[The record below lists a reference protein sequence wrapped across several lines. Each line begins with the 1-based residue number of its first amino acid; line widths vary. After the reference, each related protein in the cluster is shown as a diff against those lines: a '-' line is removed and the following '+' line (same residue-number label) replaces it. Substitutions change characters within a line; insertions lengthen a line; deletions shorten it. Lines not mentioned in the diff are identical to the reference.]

1 MNEAQPDTR
10 TRLLEA
16 GLDQFG
22 RVGFEGANIRAIAAA
37 AGANIAAINY
47 HFGGKRGLYLAVA
60 NHIVEGISGAIGPIA
75 AEIIAIA
82 AKPRLAPA
90 EARAALE
97 QFVRTAGR
105 LLATSPRAER
115 WARFILREQL
125 DPTDAFDIIYNSIM
139 GRMHRTL
146 TALVAAVLELDPES
160 EQARLEAFSLLG
172 QALIFRFARAAVLRR
187 MGWEAIG
194 EEEAD
199 RIVAQLARAVSRLGA
214 RR

>member
-1 MNEAQPDTR
+1 MNKAQPDTR

-16 GLDQFG
+16 GLDHFG

-60 NHIVEGISGAIGPIA
+60 NHIVEGISAAIGPIA

-214 RR
+214 R

>member
-16 GLDQFG
+16 GLDHFG

-60 NHIVEGISGAIGPIA
+60 NHIVEGISAAIGPIA

-105 LLATSPRAER
+105 LLATSPQAER

-125 DPTDAFDIIYNSIM
+125 DPTDAFEIIYNCIM

-214 RR
+214 R

>member
-16 GLDQFG
+16 GLDHFG

>member
-60 NHIVEGISGAIGPIA
+60 NHIVEGISAAIGPIA

-105 LLATSPRAER
+105 LLATSPQAER

-214 RR
+214 R

>member
-75 AEIIAIA
+75 AETIAIA

-125 DPTDAFDIIYNSIM
+125 DPTDAFEIIYNSIM

-172 QALIFRFARAAVLRR
+172 QALIFRFARAAVLKR

-214 RR
+214 R

>member
-16 GLDQFG
+16 GLDHFG

-60 NHIVEGISGAIGPIA
+60 NHIVEGISAAIGPIA

-105 LLATSPRAER
+105 LLATSPQAER

-125 DPTDAFDIIYNSIM
+125 DPTDAFEIIYNSIM

-214 RR
+214 R

>member
-1 MNEAQPDTR
+1 MNEAHPDTR

-16 GLDQFG
+16 GLDHFG

-82 AKPRLAPA
+82 AKPRLAPE
-90 EARAALE
+90 EARAALGR
-97 QFVRTAGR
+97 FVRTAGR
-105 LLATSPRAER
+105 LLATSPKAER

-125 DPTDAFDIIYNSIM
+125 DPTDAFEIIYNSIM

-146 TALVAAVLELDPES
+146 TALVAAVLALDPES
-160 EQARLEAFSLLG
+160 DEARLEAC
-172 QALIFRFARAAVLRR
+172 
-187 MGWEAIG
+187 
-194 EEEAD
+194 
-199 RIVAQLARAVSRLGA
+199 
-214 RR
+214 

>member
-60 NHIVEGISGAIGPIA
+60 NHIVEGISAAIGPIA

-105 LLATSPRAER
+105 LLATSPQAER

-125 DPTDAFDIIYNSIM
+125 DPTDAFEIIYNSIM

-214 RR
+214 R

>member
-1 MNEAQPDTR
+1 MNEPQPDTR

-16 GLDQFG
+16 GLDHFG

-105 LLATSPRAER
+105 LLATSPQAER

-125 DPTDAFDIIYNSIM
+125 DPTDAFEIIYNSTM

-214 RR
+214 R

>member
-1 MNEAQPDTR
+1 MNEPQPDTR

-16 GLDQFG
+16 GLDHFG

-60 NHIVEGISGAIGPIA
+60 NHIVEGISAAIGPIA

-125 DPTDAFDIIYNSIM
+125 DPTDAFEIIYNSIM

-214 RR
+214 R

>member
-16 GLDQFG
+16 GLDHFG

-60 NHIVEGISGAIGPIA
+60 NHIVEGISAAIGPIA

-105 LLATSPRAER
+105 LLATSPQVER

-125 DPTDAFDIIYNSIM
+125 DPTDAFEIIYNSIM

-214 RR
+214 R

>member
-16 GLDQFG
+16 GLDHFG

-75 AEIIAIA
+75 AETIAIA

-125 DPTDAFDIIYNSIM
+125 DPTDAFEIIYNSIM

-172 QALIFRFARAAVLRR
+172 QALIFRFARAAVLKR

-214 RR
+214 R

>member
-16 GLDQFG
+16 GLDHFG

-60 NHIVEGISGAIGPIA
+60 NHIVEGISAAIGPIA

-105 LLATSPRAER
+105 LLATSPQAER

-125 DPTDAFDIIYNSIM
+125 DPTDAFEIIYNSIM

-199 RIVAQLARAVSRLGA
+199 RIVAQLAQAVSRLGA
-214 RR
+214 R

>member
-16 GLDQFG
+16 GLDHFG

-60 NHIVEGISGAIGPIA
+60 NHIVEGISAAIGPIA

-105 LLATSPRAER
+105 LLATSPQAER

-125 DPTDAFDIIYNSIM
+125 DPTDAFEIIYNSIM

-199 RIVAQLARAVSRLGA
+199 RIVAQLVRAVSRLGA
-214 RR
+214 R

>member
-16 GLDQFG
+16 GLDHFG

-60 NHIVEGISGAIGPIA
+60 NHIVEGISAAIGPIA

-125 DPTDAFDIIYNSIM
+125 DPTDAFEIIYNSIM

-214 RR
+214 R

>member
-16 GLDQFG
+16 GLDHFG

-90 EARAALE
+90 QAKAALE
-97 QFVRTAGR
+97 RFVRTAGR

-125 DPTDAFDIIYNSIM
+125 DPTDAFEIIYNSIM

-214 RR
+214 R

>member
-16 GLDQFG
+16 GLDHFG

-97 QFVRTAGR
+97 QFVRPAGR
-105 LLATSPRAER
+105 RLATSPQAER

-125 DPTDAFDIIYNSIM
+125 DPTDAFEIIYNSIM

>member
-1 MNEAQPDTR
+1 MNEAHPDTR

-16 GLDQFG
+16 GLDHFG

-82 AKPRLAPA
+82 AKPRLAPE
-90 EARAALE
+90 EARAALGR
-97 QFVRTAGR
+97 FVRTAGR
-105 LLATSPRAER
+105 LLATSPKAER

-125 DPTDAFDIIYNSIM
+125 DPTDAFEIIYNSIM

-146 TALVAAVLELDPES
+146 TALVAAVLALDPES
-160 EQARLEAFSLLG
+160 DEARLEAFSLLG

-199 RIVAQLARAVSRLGA
+199 RIVAQLERAASRLGA
-214 RR
+214 R

>member
-1 MNEAQPDTR
+1 MNEAHPDTR

-16 GLDQFG
+16 GLDHFG

-47 HFGGKRGLYLAVA
+47 HFGGK
-60 NHIVEGISGAIGPIA
+60 
-75 AEIIAIA
+75 IIAIA
-82 AKPRLAPA
+82 AKPRLAPE
-90 EARAALE
+90 EARAALGR
-97 QFVRTAGR
+97 FVRTAGR
-105 LLATSPRAER
+105 LLATSPKAER

-125 DPTDAFDIIYNSIM
+125 DPTDAFEIIYNSIM

-146 TALVAAVLELDPES
+146 TALVAAVLALDPES
-160 EQARLEAFSLLG
+160 DEARLEAFSLLG

-199 RIVAQLARAVSRLGA
+199 RIVAQLERAASRLGA
-214 RR
+214 R

>member
-1 MNEAQPDTR
+1 MNEPQPDTR

-16 GLDQFG
+16 GLDHFG

-125 DPTDAFDIIYNSIM
+125 DPTDAFEIIYNSIM

-199 RIVAQLARAVSRLGA
+199 RILAQLARAVSRLGA
-214 RR
+214 R

>member
-1 MNEAQPDTR
+1 MNDTQPDTR

-16 GLDQFG
+16 GLDHFG

-60 NHIVEGISGAIGPIA
+60 HHIVEGISSAIGPIA
-75 AEIIAIA
+75 AEIVALA
-82 AKPRLAPA
+82 AKPRLVPD
-90 EARAALE
+90 EARAALDR
-97 QFVRTAGR
+97 FVKTAGR

-125 DPTDAFDIIYNSIM
+125 DPTDAFDIIYSNIM

-160 EQARLEAFSLLG
+160 EQARLEAFALLG
-172 QALIFRFARAAVLRR
+172 QALIFRFARAAVLKRL
-187 MGWEAIG
+187 GWEVIG
-194 EEEAD
+194 ELEAD

-214 RR
+214 R

>member
-16 GLDQFG
+16 GLDHFG

-82 AKPRLAPA
+82 AKPRLAPE
-90 EARAALE
+90 EARAALGR
-97 QFVRTAGR
+97 FVRTAGR
-105 LLATSPRAER
+105 LLATSPKAER

-125 DPTDAFDIIYNSIM
+125 DPTDAFEIIYNSIM

-172 QALIFRFARAAVLRR
+172 QALIFRFARAAVLKR

-214 RR
+214 R

>member
-1 MNEAQPDTR
+1 MNEAHPDTR

-16 GLDQFG
+16 GLDHFG

-82 AKPRLAPA
+82 AKPRLAPE
-90 EARAALE
+90 EARAALGR
-97 QFVRTAGR
+97 FVRTAGR
-105 LLATSPRAER
+105 LLATSPKAER

-125 DPTDAFDIIYNSIM
+125 DPTDAFEIIYNSIM

-146 TALVAAVLELDPES
+146 TALVAAVLALDPES
-160 EQARLEAFSLLG
+160 DEARLEAFSLLG

-199 RIVAQLARAVSRLGA
+199 RIVAQLERAASRLGA
-214 RR
+214 G

>member
-16 GLDQFG
+16 GLDHFG

-60 NHIVEGISGAIGPIA
+60 NHIVEGISAAIGPIA

-105 LLATSPRAER
+105 LLATSPQAER

-125 DPTDAFDIIYNSIM
+125 DPTDAFEIIYNSIM

-146 TALVAAVLELDPES
+146 TALIAAVLELDPES

-214 RR
+214 R

>member
-16 GLDQFG
+16 GLDHFG

-97 QFVRTAGR
+97 QFVGTAGR
-105 LLATSPRAER
+105 LLATSSQAER

-125 DPTDAFDIIYNSIM
+125 DPTDAFEIIYNSIM

-214 RR
+214 R

>member
-1 MNEAQPDTR
+1 M
-10 TRLLEA
+10 
-16 GLDQFG
+16 
-22 RVGFEGANIRAIAAA
+22 
-37 AGANIAAINY
+37 
-47 HFGGKRGLYLAVA
+47 
-60 NHIVEGISGAIGPIA
+60 
-75 AEIIAIA
+75 
-82 AKPRLAPA
+82 
-90 EARAALE
+90 
-97 QFVRTAGR
+97 RTAGR

-125 DPTDAFDIIYNSIM
+125 DPTDAFEIIYNSIM

-214 RR
+214 R

>member
-16 GLDQFG
+16 GLDHFG

-60 NHIVEGISGAIGPIA
+60 NHIVEGISAAIGPIA

-105 LLATSPRAER
+105 LLATSPQAER

-125 DPTDAFDIIYNSIM
+125 DPTDAFEIIYNSIM

-172 QALIFRFARAAVLRR
+172 QALIFRFARAAVLKR

-214 RR
+214 R

>member
-125 DPTDAFDIIYNSIM
+125 DPTDAFEIIYNSIM

-214 RR
+214 R

>member
-16 GLDQFG
+16 GLDHFG

-60 NHIVEGISGAIGPIA
+60 NHIVEGISAAIGPIA

-97 QFVRTAGR
+97 QFVGTAGR
-105 LLATSPRAER
+105 LLATSSQAER

-125 DPTDAFDIIYNSIM
+125 DPTDAFEIIYNSIM

-214 RR
+214 R

>member
-1 MNEAQPDTR
+1 MNEAHPDTR

-16 GLDQFG
+16 GLDHFG

-82 AKPRLAPA
+82 AKPRLAPE
-90 EARAALE
+90 EARSALE
-97 QFVRTAGR
+97 RFVRTAGR
-105 LLATSPRAER
+105 LLATSPKAER

-125 DPTDAFDIIYNSIM
+125 DPTDAFEIIYNSIM

-146 TALVAAVLELDPES
+146 TALVAAVLALDPES
-160 EQARLEAFSLLG
+160 DEARLEAFSLLG

-199 RIVAQLARAVSRLGA
+199 RIVAQLERAASRLGA
-214 RR
+214 R